1 MAKQPRS
8 PIIAVLGHVDH
19 GKTSLL
25 DYIRQTKVQAK
36 EAGGITQNIG
46 AYQAEHEGKLITF
59 IDTPGHAA
67 FKEMRSRGAAVTD
80 IVVLVVA
87 ADDGVK
93 PQTIES
99 IQHIKQAK
107 VPVVVAINKMDV
119 QGASAEMVK
128 AQLTEQEI
136 FTVGYGGDVEAIEV
150 SAKTGQGVDKLLET
164 LVTFGEVLELLAD
177 PQASLKGVVIES
189 EKDKFLGP
197 VATVLVQEGTLHLK
211 DKIWAGNTDGQ
222 IRTMLDANGNRLKEA
237 SPAQPALVTGFS
249 DVPAIGSLVLDHEVE
264 AEVSPKQ
271 NEVDLSSLLAAIE
284 DEPKLPLVIKASSIG
299 TLEAVT
305 SNLPA
310 ENITIVG
317 SGVGDVN
324 ESDVMLAQTSGAM
337 VVAFQVGIPGAIK
350 KVAQNEAV
358 EIKSYRIIYKLL
370 EDVQEKILRLLEP
383 TIAET
388 KLATAEVLQI
398 FEIRGEKIYG
408 CQVKDGVLRRGQNIH
423 LKRQDKVVAD
433 TTITS
438 LKEGKTDVDSVE
450 VGKECGVMLAKLLDG
465 QAGDIIEAYTAEDK

>member
-1 MAKQPRS
+1 M
-8 PIIAVLGHVDH
+8 
-19 GKTSLL
+19 
-25 DYIRQTKVQAK
+25 
-36 EAGGITQNIG
+36 
-46 AYQAEHEGKLITF
+46 
-59 IDTPGHAA
+59 
-67 FKEMRSRGAAVTD
+67 
-80 IVVLVVA
+80 
-87 ADDGVK
+87 
-93 PQTIES
+93 
-99 IQHIKQAK
+99 
-107 VPVVVAINKMDV
+107 
-119 QGASAEMVK
+119 
-128 AQLTEQEI
+128 
-136 FTVGYGGDVEAIEV
+136 
-150 SAKTGQGVDKLLET
+150 
-164 LVTFGEVLELLAD
+164 
-177 PQASLKGVVIES
+177 
-189 EKDKFLGP
+189 
-197 VATVLVQEGTLHLK
+197 
-211 DKIWAGNTDGQ
+211 
-222 IRTMLDANGNRLKEA
+222 
-237 SPAQPALVTGFS
+237 
-249 DVPAIGSLVLDHEVE
+249 
-264 AEVSPKQ
+264 
-271 NEVDLSSLLAAIE
+271 
-284 DEPKLPLVIKASSIG
+284 VIKASSIG

-450 VGKECGVMLAKLLDG
+450 ADKECGVMLAKLLDG
-465 QAGDIIEAYTAEDK
+465 QAGDIIEAYTAENK